1 MAVTTRARS
10 DILAAPPMYRSAPS
24 PTRLRIAARTAAGR
38 KLKGNLDAYV
48 VTDFDRCVA
57 RDPLAAAE
65 SVAGLAGVA
74 LAIFS
79 GHFLDWSRNPAE
91 SVKAAS
97 AGFRIANVAS
107 GAVFDGLT
115 QQGAPRGDGEMR
127 RRLGEILW
135 TAHNTIQ
142 TAARDRR
149 FVDTAASATVAVV
162 QRERVEIAQ
171 AGETHAYHRRGDRIV
186 QVSRGDRIEVGPN
199 HSANFNPNVQGPANL
214 IVRSL
219 GVPVPI
225 EPSYFTVDLRPGDTL
240 LLCTRGLTAVLGD
253 GEILDVIRRHEEPSA
268 VCAALVKAAVDGRCE
283 HNVTVVAATP
293 IVVADEPQNH
303 GGWR

>member
-1 MAVTTRARS
+1 
-10 DILAAPPMYRSAPS
+10 MYRSAPS

-65 SVAGLAGVA
+65 SIAGLAGVG

-79 GHFLDWSRNPAE
+79 GHFLDWSRSPAE
-91 SVKAAS
+91 AGKAAN

-135 TAHNTIQ
+135 DAHNSIQ
-142 TAARDRR
+142 VAARDRR
-149 FVDTAASATVAVV
+149 FIDTAASATVAVV

-171 AGETHAYHRRGDRIV
+171 AGETHAYHRRGSRLA
-186 QVSRGDRIEVGPN
+186 QVSRGERIEDSAR
-199 HSANFNPNVQGPANL
+199 HSVNSNVPGATNL

-240 LLCTRGLTAVLGD
+240 LLCTRGLTNVLSD
-253 GEILDVIRRHEEPSA
+253 SDILNVLQRNEEPSA
-268 VCAALVKAAVDGRCE
+268 VCEALVKAALDGRGE
-283 HNVTVVAATP
+283 HNITVVAATP
-293 IVVADEPQNH
+293 IVVPSEQRET
-303 GGWR
+303 GGRR

>member
-1 MAVTTRARS
+1 
-10 DILAAPPMYRSAPS
+10 MYRSAPS
-24 PTRLRIAARTAAGR
+24 PTRLRIAARSAAGR

-65 SVAGLAGVA
+65 SVAGLAGIA
-74 LAIFS
+74 LSIFS

-135 TAHNTIQ
+135 AAHNTIQ

-171 AGETHAYHRRGDRIV
+171 AGETRAYHRRGNRLA
-186 QVSRGDRIEVGPN
+186 QVSQGDRVENDSRFSVNSG
-199 HSANFNPNVQGPANL
+199 VVGPANL
-214 IVRSL
+214 VVRSL

-225 EPSYFTVDLRPGDTL
+225 EPSYFSVDLRPGDTL

-253 GEILDVIRRHEEPSA
+253 SDILDFIRRHEEPSA
-268 VCAALVKAAVDGRCE
+268 ICAALVKAAVDGRCE

-293 IVVADEPQNH
+293 IVVADEPQNL

>member
-1 MAVTTRARS
+1 
-10 DILAAPPMYRSAPS
+10 MYRSAPS

-91 SVKAAS
+91 AVKAAS
-97 AGFRIANVAS
+97 SGFRIANVAS

-135 TAHNTIQ
+135 AAHNTIQ
-142 TAARDRR
+142 VAARDRR

-171 AGETHAYHRRGDRIV
+171 AGETRVYHRRGNRLV
-186 QVSRGDRIEVGPN
+186 QVSQGDRVENDSRHSVNSSVVGP
-199 HSANFNPNVQGPANL
+199 VNL
-214 IVRSL
+214 VVRAL

-225 EPSYFTVDLRPGDTL
+225 EPSYFTIDLRPGDTL

-253 GEILDVIRRHEEPSA
+253 SDILDIIRRHEEPSA
-268 VCAALVKAAVDGRCE
+268 VCTALIKAAVDGRGE

-293 IVVADEPQNH
+293 IVVADEPQNL

>member
-1 MAVTTRARS
+1 
-10 DILAAPPMYRSAPS
+10 MYRSAPS
-24 PTRLRIAARTAAGR
+24 PTRLHIAARTAAGR

-57 RDPLAAAE
+57 RDPIAAAE
-65 SVAGLAGVA
+65 SVSGLAGVG

-91 SVKAAS
+91 SERAAN

-107 GAVFDGLT
+107 GTVFDGLT

-142 TAARDRR
+142 AAARDRR
-149 FVDTAASATVAVV
+149 FVDTAASATVVVV

-171 AGETHAYHRRGDRIV
+171 AGETHAYLRRGNRLV
-186 QVSRGDRIEVGPN
+186 QVSRGDRLEDNSRYSVNAPY
-199 HSANFNPNVQGPANL
+199 QGPANTM
-214 IVRSL
+214 VRAL
-219 GVPVPI
+219 GAPVPI
-225 EPSYFTVDLRPGDTL
+225 EPSYFTVDMQPGDTL

-253 GEILDVIRRHEEPSA
+253 SDILNVLNRNPDPA
-268 VCAALVKAAVDGRCE
+268 AACAALVKAAVDGRCE

-293 IVVADEPQNH
+293 IPDEQQPQNQ

>member
-1 MAVTTRARS
+1 
-10 DILAAPPMYRSAPS
+10 MYRSAPS
-24 PTRLRIAARTAAGR
+24 PTRLSIAARTAAGR

-57 RDPLAAAE
+57 RDPLEAAE
-65 SVAGLAGVA
+65 SISGLAGIG

-79 GHFLDWSRNPAE
+79 GHFLDWSRDVAE
-91 SVKAAS
+91 VQRAVNT
-97 AGFRIANVAS
+97 GFRIANVAS

-135 TAHNTIQ
+135 GAHNTIQ
-142 TAARDRR
+142 GAARDRR
-149 FVDTAASATVAVV
+149 FIDTAASATVAVV

-171 AGETHAYHRRGDRIV
+171 AGETRAYHRRGNRLV
-186 QVSRGDRIEVGPN
+186 QITRGERMEDASQYSV
-199 HSANFNPNVQGPANL
+199 NVPAVAPVNL

-225 EPSYFTVDLRPGDTL
+225 EPSYFTIDFRPGDTL

-253 GEILDVIRRHEEPSA
+253 SDILDVLRRHEAPA
-268 VCAALVKAAVDGRCE
+268 VACNALVKAAVDARGE
-283 HNVTVVAATP
+283 HNITVVAATP
-293 IVVADEPQNH
+293 IVVPDEPHQQ

>member
-1 MAVTTRARS
+1 
-10 DILAAPPMYRSAPS
+10 MYRSAPS

-57 RDPLAAAE
+57 RDPLDAAE
-65 SVAGLAGVA
+65 SVSGLAGVG

-91 SVKAAS
+91 AGKAAS
-97 AGFRIANVAS
+97 SGFRIANVAS

-135 TAHNTIQ
+135 AAHNTIQ
-142 TAARDRR
+142 VAARDRR

-171 AGETHAYHRRGDRIV
+171 AGETRAYHRRGNRLV
-186 QVSRGDRIEVGPN
+186 QVSNGERIEVDPRFSVN
-199 HSANFNPNVQGPANL
+199 TPALAPVNL

-225 EPSYFTVDLRPGDTL
+225 EPSYFTIDLRPGDTL
-240 LLCTRGLTAVLGD
+240 LFCTRGLTAVLGD
-253 GEILDVIRRHEEPSA
+253 SDILDVVRRHEEPSA
-268 VCAALVKAAVDGRCE
+268 VCNALVKAAVDGRCE

-293 IVVADEPQNH
+293 IVVPDEPRDL

>member
-1 MAVTTRARS
+1 
-10 DILAAPPMYRSAPS
+10 MYRSAPS
-24 PTRLRIAARTAAGR
+24 PTRLHIAARTAAGR

-57 RDPLAAAE
+57 RDPIAAAE
-65 SVAGLAGVA
+65 SVSGLAGVG

-91 SVKAAS
+91 SERAAS
-97 AGFRIANVAS
+97 QGFRIANVAS
-107 GAVFDGLT
+107 GTVFDGLT

-135 TAHNTIQ
+135 AAHNTVQ
-142 TAARDRR
+142 AAARDRR
-149 FVDTAASATVAVV
+149 FVDTAASATVVVV

-171 AGETHAYHRRGDRIV
+171 AGETHAYLRRGNRLV
-186 QVSRGDRIEVGPN
+186 QVSRGDRIEDNSRYSVNSPVAGPVN
-199 HSANFNPNVQGPANL
+199 TM
-214 IVRSL
+214 VRAL

-225 EPSYFTVDLRPGDTL
+225 EPSYYTVDLQPGDTL

-253 GEILDVIRRHEEPSA
+253 SDILDVLRRNDDPA
-268 VCAALVKAAVDGRCE
+268 TACAALVKAAVDKRCE

-293 IVVADEPQNH
+293 MPDEQQPQQNP

>member
-1 MAVTTRARS
+1 
-10 DILAAPPMYRSAPS
+10 MYRSAPS
-24 PTRLRIAARTAAGR
+24 PTRLYIAARTAAGR

-57 RDPLAAAE
+57 RDPITAAE
-65 SVAGLAGVA
+65 PVVGLAGVG

-79 GHFLDWSRNPAE
+79 GHFLDWSRNPGE
-91 SVKAAS
+91 SGTAAS

-107 GAVFDGLT
+107 GTIFDGLT

-127 RRLGEILW
+127 RRLGEIFW
-135 TAHNTIQ
+135 AAHNTIQ
-142 TAARDRR
+142 AAARDRR

-171 AGETHAYHRRGDRIV
+171 AGETHAYLRRGNRLV
-186 QVSRGDRIEVGPN
+186 QVSRGDRIEDNSRYSVNAP
-199 HSANFNPNVQGPANL
+199 PTGPANTM
-214 IVRSL
+214 VRAL

-225 EPSYFTVDLRPGDTL
+225 EPSYYTVDIRPGDTL
-240 LLCTRGLTAVLGD
+240 LLCTRGLTTVLGD
-253 GEILDVIRRHEEPSA
+253 GDILDVLRRNEDPSA
-268 VCAALVKAAVDGRCE
+268 ACAALVKAAVDKRCE

-293 IVVADEPQNH
+293 MPDEQQQPSH
-303 GGWR
+303 GGWQ

>member
-1 MAVTTRARS
+1 
-10 DILAAPPMYRSAPS
+10 MYRSAPS
-24 PTRLRIAARTAAGR
+24 PTRLSIAARTAAGR

-57 RDPLAAAE
+57 RDPIATAE
-65 SVAGLAGVA
+65 AVSGLAGVG

-79 GHFLDWSRNPAE
+79 GHFLDWSRDVAQ
-91 SVKAAS
+91 VAKAVNT
-97 AGFRIANVAS
+97 GFRIANVAS

-135 TAHNTIQ
+135 GAHNTIQ
-142 TAARDRR
+142 AAARDRR

-171 AGETHAYHRRGDRIV
+171 AGETHAYLRRGNRLV
-186 QVSRGDRIEVGPN
+186 QVSRGDRIEDGSRYSVNANVPGPT
-199 HSANFNPNVQGPANL
+199 NL

-225 EPSYFTVDLRPGDTL
+225 EPSYFTVDIRPGDTL

-253 GEILDVIRRHEEPSA
+253 SDILDVLRRNEDPAAACS
-268 VCAALVKAAVDGRCE
+268 ALVKAAVDGRGE
-283 HNVTVVAATP
+283 HNITVVAATP
-293 IVVADEPQNH
+293 IVVPDEQPNL